1 LLLFWSLHSPGNT
14 SGNGNGD
21 ANAKDEANGTL
32 INVLFVIKVLLM
44 ATGFIVSPPKQ
55 TETPDVFV
63 GIFVGAF
70 VGGACF
76 RPNRVRFNPA
86 WRRRY
91 ADLLSTRRAAPTETP
106 CLSPGGGSADD

>member
-1 LLLFWSLHSPGNT
+1 MLLFWSLHSPGNT
-14 SGNGNGD
+14 GGNGNGD

-32 INVLFVIKVLLM
+32 INVLLVIKVLLM

-55 TETPDVFV
+55 TEAPRVFV

-70 VGGACF
+70 IGGACF
-76 RPNRVRFNPA
+76 RPNRVRFNPT

-91 ADLLSTRRAAPTETP
+91 ADLLSTRRAAGDRNALFKP
-106 CLSPGGGSADD
+106 S